1 MFEPTGESQSEETS
15 APSGPTGAEPSKSPT
30 PSGPLVLPKA
40 PPLVEP
46 SRPTNGLA
54 VASMIVALAGLA
66 TGICFLIGVILGHV
80 ALDQIRRSGERGES
94 YAKTAIT
101 VGWIGTGL
109 TVLVLIVGFLLY
121 AFVKIMSQ
129 MS

>member
-1 MFEPTGESQSEETS
+1 
-15 APSGPTGAEPSKSPT
+15 
-30 PSGPLVLPKA
+30 
-40 PPLVEP
+40 
-46 SRPTNGLA
+46 
-54 VASMIVALAGLA
+54 MIVALAGFA

-80 ALDQIRRSGERGES
+80 ALDQIRRSGEGGES

-109 TVLVLIVGFLLY
+109 TAFVLIAGFLLY